1 MITYVIQSV
10 DVYPQILDE
19 ELSEQYPG
27 NYHSLDYGSSNLTLR
42 FTNSV
47 DEQALQDSISTHSSA
62 YRSSFDYI
70 FESSAQTQEAAI
82 NFGRQLLHDWMRK
95 NTLEGMSVKQSLWVF
110 SRFESFTLQTEFGQ
124 KHVDLFKMFYAGAI
138 PTVYYTILRVVPDDM
153 TQSYH
158 WLNQARLDW
167 VKDRIKEYLSPQM
180 ISYLENLT

>member
-10 DVYPQILDE
+10 DVCPQILDR
-19 ELSEQYPG
+19 ELKVQYPD
-27 NYHSLDYGSSNLTLR
+27 NYSSLDYGSSNLTLR
-42 FTNSV
+42 FSNSV
-47 DEQALQDSISTHSSA
+47 DNQVLQAAITTHSNT
-62 YRSSFDYI
+62 YKNSFDYI
-70 FESSAQTQEAAI
+70 FEHSMQTQEAAI